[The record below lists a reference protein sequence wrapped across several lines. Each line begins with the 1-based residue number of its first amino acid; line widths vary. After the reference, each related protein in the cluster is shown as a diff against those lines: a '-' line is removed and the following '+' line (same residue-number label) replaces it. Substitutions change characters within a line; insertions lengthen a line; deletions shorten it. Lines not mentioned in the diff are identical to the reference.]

1 MESPTPAAS
10 LSSHRA
16 FTPCP
21 LSSFT
26 PRSAPFSSASGSS
39 SSRLVV
45 SAKIR
50 KTKRAPMDPD
60 YPWPEK
66 YKAEEEGF
74 LDFLSRTFRNNT
86 RKDGK
91 VMVLPF
97 ERPLQELET
106 KIEEVSG
113 AEVSRRWRFKQGP
126 QTGQTGAGF
135 LESVDSRCTLAEQP
149 HHCHVV

>member
-1 MESPTPAAS
+1 MQAIGCQKMRCPAASGLVQQPRHTMESPSHAAS

-16 FTPCP
+16 FSPCP

-26 PRSAPFSSASGSS
+26 PRSAPSGPSP
-39 SSRLVV
+39 SRLVV

-74 LDFLSRTFRNNT
+74 LDFLSRTFRNNGK
-86 RKDGK
+86 KDGK

-113 AEVSRRWRFKQGP
+113 TPSSLG
-126 QTGQTGAGF
+126 
-135 LESVDSRCTLAEQP
+135 
-149 HHCHVV
+149 